1 MRTTAFIFWQPQI
14 QEESSL
20 PHNETNVPQQ
30 VTSLGP
36 TIRIQGY
43 LIAEEHVIIEGDFEG
58 QIAIPKHGVALG
70 RNANVSGELFAHSVT
85 VLGRA
90 KGTIIGTERV
100 EVRAGGSVDGR
111 IVANTLVL
119 EEGAHVQGSIDPTRM
134 KAALAVWKH
143 RLKQWAGVENDST
156 ENLATQKDHSP
167 TDAKVETN
175 FTHRDDGPS
184 SSQPQ
189 TPKNLKRSKRRQ
201 PQAHRGAS

>member
-1 MRTTAFIFWQPQI
+1 MRTTAFTFWQPQI
-14 QEESSL
+14 QKENSL
-20 PHNETNVPQQ
+20 PHNETDVHEQ

-70 RNANVSGELFAHSVT
+70 RNATVSGELFAQSVT
-85 VLGRA
+85 VLGRT
-90 KGTIIGTERV
+90 KGTIIGTEKV
-100 EVRAGGSVDGR
+100 EVRVGGSVDGR
-111 IVANTLVL
+111 IVANTLVI

-156 ENLATQKDHSP
+156 ENLETQKGHSP
-167 TDAKVETN
+167 RDAQAETN
-175 FTHRDDGPS
+175 VTHPNDGPNH
-184 SSQPQ
+184 SQPQ
-189 TPKNLKRSKRRQ
+189 TPKTPKRSKRR
-201 PQAHRGAS
+201 